1 MNKKI
6 FFSLFLCLYSSIS
19 YATDWKEI
27 AFNEKTKF
35 YIDTKTVEK
44 LSNSIFSFWLLNDF
58 HKPIK
63 LQNSPLSVSS
73 TKSKVSINCKSKEF
87 STSFTVAYTEKMGNG
102 DVITSFKANSEWTP
116 IVPDSSN
123 DRIREFLCG

>member
-6 FFSLFLCLYSSIS
+6 FLSLILCLYSTISIAS
-19 YATDWKEI
+19 NWKEI

-44 LSNSIFSFWLLNDF
+44 LSNSIYTFWLLNDF
-58 HKPIK
+58 QKPIK

-87 STSFTVAYTEKMGNG
+87 SISFNVAYTEKMGNG
-102 DVITSFKANSEWTP
+102 EVITSFKSSSEWEP

>member
-1 MNKKI
+1 MKKI
-6 FFSLFLCLYSSIS
+6 FISLFISFYSIIV

-44 LSNSIFSFWLLNDF
+44 LPNSIFSFWLLNDF
-58 HKPIK
+58 HKPVK

-73 TKSKVSINCKSKEF
+73 TKSKVNINCKSKES
-87 STSFTVAYTEKMGNG
+87 STSFTVAYTDKMGSG
-102 DVITSFKANSEWTP
+102 EVITSFKNNSEWVP
-116 IVPDSSN
+116 IVPESSN
-123 DRIREFLCG
+123 DRIREFLCD

>member
-6 FFSLFLCLYSSIS
+6 FFSLFLCLYTSVS
-19 YATDWKEI
+19 YATNWKEI
-27 AFNEKTKF
+27 AFNERTKF

-44 LSNSIFSFWLLNDF
+44 LPNSIFSFWLLNDF
-58 HKPIK
+58 HNPIK
-63 LQNSPLSVSS
+63 LKSSSLSVSS
-73 TKSKVSINCKSKEF
+73 TKSKVSLNCKSKEF

-102 DVITSFKANSEWTP
+102 EVITSFKTNSEWLP

-123 DRIREFLCG
+123 DLIREFLCG